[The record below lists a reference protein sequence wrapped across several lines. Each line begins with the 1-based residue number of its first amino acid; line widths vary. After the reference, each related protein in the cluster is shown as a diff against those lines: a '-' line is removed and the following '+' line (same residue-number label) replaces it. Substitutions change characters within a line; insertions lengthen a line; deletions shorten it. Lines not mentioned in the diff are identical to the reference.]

1 MKTKT
6 LILSI
11 LFLVSL
17 AFVASSCKKRKL
29 NRDTTSEQDDAMARS
44 MFEDMHKTVDDEAGQ
59 QSKLK
64 EGRMVEAFKMA
75 GNCATVTLTPF
86 DSITFPKTL
95 TIDFGPTNCKGN
107 DNKERR
113 GKIIVTITGK
123 YRETGTV
130 ITIKP
135 DNYYINDNKVEGTK
149 VVTNNGRNNAG
160 NLTYSIEVDGKI
172 TTPDNKVIEWKSSRT
187 REWIEGESTTFW
199 TNGISGITDDAYLI
213 TGTGNGVNRD
223 GRKFTV
229 TITTPLRVQ
238 FCGYKIEIT
247 KGVLELQPED
257 LKKRVVDFGNGDC
270 DNQATATIGK
280 KTYTFNLK

>member
-6 LILSI
+6 LLLSAI
-11 LFLVSL
+11 FLISL

-44 MFEDMHKTVDDEAGQ
+44 MFEDVHKTVDDEAGQ
-59 QSKLK
+59 ATQLK
-64 EGRMVEAFKMA
+64 EGKMGEMFKLN

-95 TIDFGPTNCKGN
+95 TIDFGPANCKGN
-107 DNKERR
+107 DGKERR
-113 GKIIVTITGK
+113 GKIVVTITGK
-123 YRETGTV
+123 YRAQGTV

-149 VVTNNGRNNAG
+149 VVTNNGRNNAN
-160 NLTYSIEVDGKI
+160 NLVYSVEVEGKI
-172 TTPDNKVIEWKSSRT
+172 TTTENKVIEWKSSRT

-199 TNGISGITDDAYLI
+199 TNGISGITDDVYSI
-213 TGTGNGVNRD
+213 TGSGSGVNRN

-229 TITTPLRVQ
+229 TITSPLRVQ